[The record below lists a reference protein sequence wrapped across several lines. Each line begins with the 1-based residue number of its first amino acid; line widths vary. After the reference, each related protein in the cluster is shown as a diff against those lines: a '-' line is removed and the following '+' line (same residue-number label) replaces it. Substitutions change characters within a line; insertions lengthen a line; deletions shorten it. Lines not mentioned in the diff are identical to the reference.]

1 MPATNN
7 DQDTRQA
14 MHLFFLLMTIL
25 LTAKLGAE
33 ICLRLGQPGVLGE
46 ILAGVGIGLFIH
58 YAPVDV
64 GTLTALGEDET
75 FIALTEL
82 GAFCLLLA
90 AGVELEARDMLEASR
105 RSMLIAV
112 AGMLVPLALGA
123 AVGAMFLPES
133 GQRGA
138 QILFIGTA
146 LAITAVPVA
155 IKVLMDLGQLDSK
168 IGHTIVAAAVADDIL
183 SLLLLAVLTGMINNG
198 GVPDLATVAMIAG
211 KAVAFVAL
219 VALLLRLNQARVD
232 AFIEVLAVEERG
244 FVLLLVTGFVLAV
257 LAEAL
262 GLHFILGAFAA
273 GLLFSRRVVSRARY
287 ERVKSKVDALAH
299 GFLGPIFFVSIGL
312 HLDLSALTATPGFV
326 LLLVGAAFLG
336 KIAGAGGA
344 AAVSGFAPRES
355 LSIGVSMSARGVV
368 ELIVAS
374 VAARAG
380 LFEVPDPPPPIVAN
394 LFSAVVIMAI
404 VTSMAVPPVLRASL
418 GKREDE
424 SS

>member
-1 MPATNN
+1 
-7 DQDTRQA
+7 
-14 MHLFFLLMTIL
+14 
-25 LTAKLGAE
+25 
-33 ICLRLGQPGVLGE
+33 
-46 ILAGVGIGLFIH
+46 
-58 YAPVDV
+58 
-64 GTLTALGEDET
+64 
-75 FIALTEL
+75 
-82 GAFCLLLA
+82 
-90 AGVELEARDMLEASR
+90 MLEASR

-123 AVGAMFLPES
+123 AVGAMVLPES
-133 GQRGA
+133 EQRGA

-198 GVPDLATVAMIAG
+198 GVPDLATVGLIAG

-219 VALLLRLNQARVD
+219 VALLLRLNQTRID

-273 GLLFSRRVVSRARY
+273 GLLFSRRVVSRERY

-344 AAVSGFAPRES
+344 AVVSGFAPRES

-380 LFEVPDPPPPIVAN
+380 LFAVPDPPPPIVAN

-418 GKREDE
+418 GKQEDE